1 MNYCGQCGA
10 RVPAG
15 SQFCGACGAQ
25 VAAASQAVGQ
35 ASTSTP
41 GTTTPPLPAPA
52 THTVAPARPMLAPP
66 LAGLR
71 KRRHRW
77 RYVVGTIVGL
87 FVALVLLGSL
97 LPPTPTPRS
106 SIAPVSS
113 PTSAPVPTRAP
124 IGTPQA
130 TLRAS
135 GSDDI
140 TAWAG
145 VLSNSLD
152 YCDLATGARPWSH
165 MEMTLS
171 SFLSGS
177 FSVLTARGICHDE
190 ADQLRFDTPPVS
202 SRAVAARLDHA
213 RALLEQWAISVGNAA
228 GDNLGTSDNT
238 PDQATQD
245 ERTQAQAIIVD
256 EAKKEGI
263 VLDPDTLLPPGQP
276 LTP

>member
-25 VAAASQAVGQ
+25 VAAASQVAGQ

-41 GTTTPPLPAPA
+41 GTTTPTLPAPA
-52 THTVAPARPMLAPP
+52 THTVAPARPMLASP
-66 LAGLR
+66 LAAPR

-124 IGTPQA
+124 ISTP
-130 TLRAS
+130 RAS

-145 VLSNSLD
+145 VISNSLD

-165 MEMTLS
+165 TEMTLNR
-171 SFLSGS
+171 FLSGL

-190 ADQLRFDTPPVS
+190 ADQLRYDTPPVS

-213 RALLEQWAISVGNAA
+213 RSLLEQWAISVGNAA

-256 EAKKEGI
+256 EAKKEG
-263 VLDPDTLLPPGQP
+263 VTLDPDTLLPPGQP